1 MKISV
6 HDMAKKVFSITDFFA
21 GICFFSVMALILLNI
36 IMRKL
41 FNLPIMGTVEL
52 VGLLTATGIGFS
64 LARCELNNGNVS
76 MSILTDK
83 LPPKMQRIIEILIS
97 IISLFFWIMVA
108 WKTLMYAS
116 SSFKSGWVSS
126 TASIPIYPFIF
137 LLFFNIFCL
146 CFVIT
151 LKLVYSFNNAVIL
164 FKEKAHLQCE
174 AEK

>member
-6 HDMAKKVFSITDFFA
+6 RDIAKKVFGITDIFA
-21 GICFFSVMALILLNI
+21 GICFASVMALILLNI
-36 IMRKL
+36 ITRKL

-52 VGLLTATGIGFS
+52 VGLLTVTGIGFS

-83 LPPKMQRIIEILIS
+83 LPLKMQQIIEVIVSLIS
-97 IISLFFWIMVA
+97 LLFWVLVA
-108 WKTLMYAS
+108 WKALIYAG

-126 TASIPIYPFIF
+126 TASLPIYPFIF
-137 LLFFNIFCL
+137 ILFFNVLCL

-151 LKLVYSFNNAVIL
+151 LKLMYSFKTALTYNK
-164 FKEKAHLQCE
+164 KEKA
-174 AEK
+174 EK